1 MKTSNKLNIIFRL
14 IAILFSFCYLIIQ
27 TLNLIQTSRINN
39 FSGAWYFTASTI
51 VYSIGIILGVVFL
64 IMYLLLFRKY
74 KIKYGILYL
83 IMVIILIPFLVYGSL
98 NFYKD
103 LYNGKIEYET
113 EIYKIFVESYY
124 EDYPDRPK
132 EIELSDSYYG
142 WLTISD
148 ETYIDLIT
156 NNPLD
161 KTRLVYNAVYDE
173 TIYPHIHHIII
184 KFYENTRIVDSVQ
197 IVYDENQS

>member
-14 IAILFSFCYLIIQ
+14 IAFLVSFCWLIIQ
-27 TLNLIQTSRINN
+27 IFGLFSVNN
-39 FSGAWYFTASTI
+39 FSGAWRFTASTI
-51 VYSIGIILGVVFL
+51 VYSVGIVLGVIYL
-64 IMYLLLFRKY
+64 IMYLFLFRKY

-83 IMVIILIPFLVYGSL
+83 IMVIILLPFLIYGSL
-98 NFYKD
+98 NYYKD
-103 LYNGKIEYET
+103 LYIGKIEFET
-113 EIYKIFVESYY
+113 EIYDIFVESYY

-156 NNPLD
+156 NNPHD
-161 KTRLVYNAVYDE
+161 KTRLVYNAVYDQ
-173 TIYPHIHHIII
+173 TTYPHIHHIII
-184 KFYENTRIVDSVQ
+184 KFYENTGIVDSVQ
-197 IVYDENQS
+197 IVYDENKS